1 MLIMVLINKQIIN
14 LNNKEQLTMP
24 VDSSIR
30 DLTVIEIGLS
40 VVGGLRLKV
49 GMHTLKCLFITTYCQ
64 LISFIHAYISVG

>member
-1 MLIMVLINKQIIN
+1 
-14 LNNKEQLTMP
+14 MP

-64 LISFIHAYISVG
+64 LISFIDAYISVG